1 MKLKKKLIIFI
12 AFIIYILI
20 KIKLNKYRNNIN
32 HCYLELQ
39 KFLNLTFSNN
49 INKAIRIGI
58 YTRSLSDGGI
68 QRITSKL
75 LDSLDGIKIFK
86 LYLFTQREREENE
99 FYLSGNIIRIVIKD
113 YNHEKYLIKR
123 ILQNKIDIFIY
134 QFPKEN
140 EIKALNNLKNV
151 KIIYYI
157 HSNVFFWFYS
167 PQRKVLNIY
176 KEYINSKYVISLTP
190 IESNY
195 LFKKWGINSIL
206 FDNLLT
212 YDYDTIIPSNL
223 SENKILLIGRGRS
236 KYKRFDLGIQSIE
249 YIKNQLSDIKL
260 TIISKDI
267 GINCLRKYIIN
278 LNLENYIE
286 IVNYSSDPS
295 FYYKSASVNY
305 ITSISESY
313 SLVLSETKL
322 YGIPSILLG
331 LDYLSLSKKGT
342 IIIYDNYPETLA
354 KIALKLLLNR
364 IYKKKLSQESRNSVR
379 NIKNIN
385 LINDWKKLLLLVYNN
400 HENYTK
406 YFNRKTEN
414 TKELRTILLRQI
426 NLINRR
432 QNNLNINYSF
442 MINLTN
448 II

>member
-1 MKLKKKLIIFI
+1 MISEKKLIIFVF
-12 AFIIYILI
+12 FIIYII
-20 KIKLNKYRNNIN
+20 SKIKLNIN
-32 HCYLELQ
+32 GNDINQCYLEFQNL
-39 KFLNLTFSNN
+39 LNLTFNN
-49 INKAIRIGI
+49 YINKAIRIGI

-206 FDNLLT
+206 FHNLLT
-212 YDYDTIIPSNL
+212 YDYDNIIPSNL
-223 SENKILLIGRGRS
+223 SENKILLIGRGRC
-236 KYKRFDLGIQSIE
+236 KYKRFELGILAIE

-267 GINCLRKYIIN
+267 GINYLKNYIIN

-286 IVNYSSDPS
+286 IANYSSDPS
-295 FYYKSASVNY
+295 FYYKSASINY
-305 ITSISESY
+305 LTSISESY
-313 SLVLSETKL
+313 SMVLSETKL

-331 LDYLSLSKKGT
+331 LDYLSLSKNGT
-342 IIIYDNYPETLA
+342 IIIYDDYPETLA
-354 KIALKLLLNR
+354 KMSLKLLLNKL
-364 IYKKKLSQESRNSVR
+364 YKKKLSKESRNSVR

-385 LINDWKKLLLLVYNN
+385 LINDWKKLLLLVYNGY
-400 HENYTK
+400 ENYTK
-406 YFNRKTEN
+406 YFNPKADN
-414 TKELRTILLRQI
+414 TKELKTILIRQI
-426 NLINRR
+426 NLMNRR
-432 QNNLNINYSF
+432 INDLNNIKSVS
-442 MINLTN
+442 
-448 II
+448 